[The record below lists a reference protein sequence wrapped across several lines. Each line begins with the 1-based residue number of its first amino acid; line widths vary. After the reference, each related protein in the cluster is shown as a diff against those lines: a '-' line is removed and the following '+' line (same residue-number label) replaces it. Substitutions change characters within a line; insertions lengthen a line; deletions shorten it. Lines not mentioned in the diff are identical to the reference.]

1 MFKNNIYYVKHL
13 KVRILIHNTALVSMM
28 YVFIMQI
35 LFNTEFIKIIYGGGA
50 VVCSQ
55 STTYFL
61 SSVNSGAVCST
72 YLL

>member
-13 KVRILIHNTALVSMM
+13 KVRILIHNTALVSTC
-28 YVFIMQI
+28 VFIMQI